1 MWVVLRSLSVYGEI
15 SEEYQV
21 NGGIVMDKDY
31 QIRRVK
37 PGDESILARI
47 QTESWKAA
55 FKDIVEEE
63 LLRKSTDLDRA
74 TDMYRKLLEQQIG
87 NGYILEV
94 KGAAHCIAWWD
105 AVRDA
110 DLNGYAELIC
120 IHSLPG
126 NWRRGYGSRMMETV
140 LRDAAAAGFRN
151 IVLWVFE
158 ENERARRFYEAH
170 GFVKTDRTKIGLGA
184 VEVMYARSIA

>member
-1 MWVVLRSLSVYGEI
+1 
-15 SEEYQV
+15 
-21 NGGIVMDKDY
+21 MDRIY
-31 QIRRVK
+31 QIRRVR
-37 PGDESILARI
+37 PGDQSVLAHI

-55 FKDIVEEE
+55 FKDIVAED
-63 LLRKSTDLDRA
+63 LLRKSTDLERA

-94 KGAAHCIAWWD
+94 EGNAHCIAWWD
-105 AVRDA
+105 AARDA
-110 DLNGYAELIC
+110 DLKEHAELIC

-126 NWRRGYGSRMMETV
+126 NWRKGYGSKMMETV
-140 LRDAAAAGFRN
+140 LRDVSAAGYQKT
-151 IVLWVFE
+151 VLRVFE

-184 VEVMYARSIA
+184 VEVMYVRSIA